1 MATKALHIG
10 EYLRNL
16 AEANRM
22 SAPEIGEKISMSAQG
37 VREIFKKEQVHM
49 KNIEDFSKLFGVNIY
64 AMLSRIWEGEEL
76 SENIES
82 SPTMVQEPAA
92 IYRSQPTDSP
102 ITITLQVGGSKKEKI
117 LKILMD

>member
-1 MATKALHIG
+1 MATKSLHIG

-16 AEANRM
+16 AEENRM

-82 SPTMVQEPAA
+82 SPAMVQDPAA
-92 IYRSQPTDSP
+92 VYRSQPTDSP

-117 LKILMD
+117 LKLLMD